1 MHRRRVVRDATV
13 ARLMGLPLTGDRVYS
28 GARASRNLPDER
40 MPAIRVHTPSEQMQ
54 SEGITLGYASPYH
67 RITVRLE
74 ILAKAAD
81 EVENVIDDVCEQVEG
96 RFDTDPTLGGVVRQI
111 DYQSTDTDFEDEDQ
125 AVMQATLTFEAEFIQ
140 E

>member
-1 MHRRRVVRDATV
+1 
-13 ARLMGLPLTGDRVYS
+13 MGLPLTADRVYS

-54 SEGITLGYASPYH
+54 SEGTMLGRISPYH

-74 ILAKAAD
+74 VVAKD
-81 EVENVIDDVCEQVEG
+81 PNEVENIVDDICEQVEG
-96 RFDTDPTLGGVVRQI
+96 RFDTDPTLGGAVVQI
-111 DYQSTDTDFEDEDQ
+111 DYQSTDIDFEDEDQ
-125 AVMQATLTFEAEFIQ
+125 LVMQATLTYEAEFIQ